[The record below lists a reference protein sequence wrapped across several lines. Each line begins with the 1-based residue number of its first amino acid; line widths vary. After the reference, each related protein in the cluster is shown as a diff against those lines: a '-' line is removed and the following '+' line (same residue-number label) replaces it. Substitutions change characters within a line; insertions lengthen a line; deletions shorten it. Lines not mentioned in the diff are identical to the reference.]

1 MDLNK
6 KKIWLFYLLSF
17 FFIALNAYALLTMET
32 FMVSLLPFVLLVLL
46 FGFFAMDKLL
56 WVCIFLVPLSVP
68 LDMFYPNLEFNMAL
82 PTEPI
87 LFGLML
93 IFLLKQALEKSYD
106 KKVLNHPVTWAI
118 FFMLFWMLLTSIT
131 STMPWVSIKY
141 FLSRLWF
148 VVGFYFLLVL
158 MLKKK
163 KNILKF
169 FWISLIP
176 VAIVILISL
185 VEHAT
190 MGFTQK
196 TAHSVVKPFYND
208 HTSYGAI
215 LAMFIPVLTGF
226 LFIKKY
232 KVFFKYVMV
241 LLLFLFLIS
250 IVFSYTRAAWI
261 SLIGALGIYLII
273 RLKINYKWV
282 LSGMVVLLTV
292 FFVYQSDIMIMLE
305 QNKQESSND
314 VKEHMKSISNIASDA
329 SNKERINRWNC
340 ALRMFKEKP
349 FVGWGPGTYQFQYA
363 PFQRSYEK
371 TIISTNAG
379 DMGNAHS
386 EYLGPLS
393 EQGVLG
399 ALSFILIMVSVL
411 ITALNRYKKTKNKET
426 RTLLLMSL
434 IGLMTYFIH
443 GFLNNFLD
451 TDKASAPFW
460 GFIAVIVAIDLYHTN
475 EDDSQTS
482 LSEDVKQ

>member
-1 MDLNK
+1 VNLNK
-6 KKIWLFYLLSF
+6 KKIWFFYLLSF
-17 FFIALNAYALLTMET
+17 LFIALNAYALLTRGT
-32 FMVSLLPFVLLVLL
+32 YLVSILPFGLLVLL

-56 WVCIFLVPLSVP
+56 WVCIFLVPLSIP
-68 LDMFYPNLEFNMAL
+68 LDMFYPGLGFNMAL

-93 IFLLKQALEKSYD
+93 IFLLKQALEKTYD
-106 KKVLNHPVTWAI
+106 RKILNHPVTWAI
-118 FFMLFWMLLTSIT
+118 FFMLFWMLITSIT
-131 STMPWVSIKY
+131 STMPWISIKY

-163 KNILKF
+163 KNITKF

-176 VAIVILISL
+176 VAIVILITL
-185 VEHAT
+185 GEHT
-190 MGFTQK
+190 TLGFTQK

-215 LAMFIPVLTGF
+215 LAMFIPILTGF
-226 LFIKKY
+226 LFMKKY
-232 KVFFKYVMV
+232 KGFFRYIIV

-250 IVFSYTRAAWI
+250 IVFSYTRAAWV
-261 SLIGALGIYLII
+261 SLIGAFGMYLII

-282 LSGMVVLLTV
+282 LSGIAVLAAL
-292 FFVYQSDIMIMLE
+292 FFVYQTDIMVMLE
-305 QNKQESSND
+305 QNKQESSTD
-314 VKEHMKSISNIASDA
+314 FKEHVQSISNVATDA

-349 FVGWGPGTYQFQYA
+349 LVGWGPGTYQFQYA
-363 PFQRSYEK
+363 PFQRSHEK

-379 DMGNAHS
+379 DVGNAHS

-393 EQGVLG
+393 EEGILG
-399 ALSFILIMVSVL
+399 LLSFVIIMVTVL
-411 ITALNRYKKTKNKET
+411 ITALNRYKKTKSKET
-426 RTLLLMSL
+426 RTLLLMPL

-482 LSEDVKQ
+482 LSEKVKQ